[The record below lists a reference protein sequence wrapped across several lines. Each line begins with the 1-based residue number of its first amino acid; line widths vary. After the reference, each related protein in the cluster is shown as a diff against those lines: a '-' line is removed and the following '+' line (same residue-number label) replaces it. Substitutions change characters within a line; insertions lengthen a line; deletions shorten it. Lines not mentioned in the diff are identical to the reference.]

1 MAGCDQIRVPDVS
14 RAHYELFLQRGAQM
28 GLPAPAGQ
36 GDSGEAKQSGVTVR
50 WEYRPDE
57 KALYVQCTEAPMLL
71 PCTMIN
77 TRIQEVIAS
86 VMKQDVIKAQ
96 QA

>member
-1 MAGCDQIRVPDVS
+1 MAGCDEIRVPEMS

-28 GLPAPAGQ
+28 GIAAHGRGDAGTA
-36 GDSGEAKQSGVTVR
+36 EQSGVKVR
-50 WEYRPDE
+50 WEFRE
-57 KALYVQCTEAPMLL
+57 QEQALYVQCTDAPALL

-86 VMKQDVIKAQ
+86 VMKQDTIRKQ
-96 QA
+96 QG

>member
-28 GLPAPAGQ
+28 GMPGLSGQ
-36 GDSGEAKQSGVTVR
+36 GDSGEAKHSGVTVR
-50 WEYRPDE
+50 WEYRADE
-57 KALYVQCTEAPMLL
+57 QALYVQCTEAPMLL

-77 TRIQEVIAS
+77 TRIQEVIGS
-86 VMKQDVIKAQ
+86 VMKGDTIKAQ
-96 QA
+96 QG

>member
-1 MAGCDQIRVPDVS
+1 MAGCEEIRVPSVT
-14 RAHYELFLQRGAQM
+14 REHLAAFLQRGAQM
-28 GLPAPAGQ
+28 GMPELAGK
-36 GDSGEAKQSGVTVR
+36 GDRGEVSHSGATVR
-50 WEYRPDE
+50 WEYRADE
-57 KALYVQCTEAPMLL
+57 QALVVQCTEAPALM

-86 VMKQDVIKAQ
+86 VMKQDTRRE